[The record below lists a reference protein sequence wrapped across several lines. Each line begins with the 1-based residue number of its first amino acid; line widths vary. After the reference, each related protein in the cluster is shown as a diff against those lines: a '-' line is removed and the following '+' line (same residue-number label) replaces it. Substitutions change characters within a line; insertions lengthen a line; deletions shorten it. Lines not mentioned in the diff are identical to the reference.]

1 MRYRGRPSATVALT
15 AVLLALATCLGYVES
30 VLLPG
35 LPVPGAR
42 IGIANIAVL
51 LALVTM
57 GPARAAVVSIGR
69 VVLVGLATGTF
80 AGPAFLLALVGAV
93 AALLAMDAIRRAGE
107 RFSVVGWSIAGSA
120 AHVLAQLGLACV
132 VVGSS
137 APLLMTPLSL
147 GMALLSGI
155 AIGFASRLLLS
166 RIPSLSL
173 SVA

>member
-1 MRYRGRPSATVALT
+1 MRYHGRSSVNVALT
-15 AVLLALATCLGYVES
+15 AVLLALATCLGYVET
-30 VLLPG
+30 VLLPE

-42 IGIANIAVL
+42 IGLANIAVL
-51 LALVTM
+51 LALVAM
-57 GPARAAVVSIGR
+57 GPAHAAAVSLGR

-80 AGPAFLLALVGAV
+80 AGPTFVLALAGAG
-93 AALLAMDAIRRAGE
+93 AALLAMDVTRRFKE
-107 RFSVVGWSIAGSA
+107 HFSVVGWSIAGSA

-132 VVGSS
+132 LVGSL

-147 GMALLSGI
+147 GLALLSGV
-155 AIGFASRLLLS
+155 AIGFTSRFLLS